1 MPTDTASQTLSLSV
15 AVAPGVYAAN
25 TLANTITEYPL
36 GANGNAPPALSLAGS
51 ATGLNR
57 PESVILDA
65 SGRTYVANFGAG
77 TVTEYP
83 PASYGNAAP
92 AATIT
97 GIPAPRALAIN
108 GAGNLLVASSNGS
121 ISVYAPGATG
131 AATPIATV
139 GGQSDPA
146 GLTFGSNGELYV
158 SEAATNRVNEYN
170 TLAYAPGAHGAP
182 GPINTIFGPDT
193 GLASPQALVVDALS
207 RLSVANAGGTVTV
220 YPFGGP
226 STRRHQRP

>member
-1 MPTDTASQTLSLSV
+1 MPGYRWSVTGGSLPPGLSLSTDGVITGTATGSGTYTFTVSVSDVAVPTDTASQTLSLSV

-121 ISVYAPGATG
+121 ISVYAPRAPRAPRRRSRRSAGRAI
-131 AATPIATV
+131 P
-139 GGQSDPA
+139 PA
-146 GLTFGSNGELYV
+146 
-158 SEAATNRVNEYN
+158 
-170 TLAYAPGAHGAP
+170 
-182 GPINTIFGPDT
+182 
-193 GLASPQALVVDALS
+193 
-207 RLSVANAGGTVTV
+207 
-220 YPFGGP
+220 
-226 STRRHQRP
+226 